1 VIDFAKKK
9 SDIISILDG
18 SYEYKDRKKISDICN
33 KNKLKRLEK
42 EQKVKTKGEKEANN
56 VLMVSN

>member
-1 VIDFAKKK
+1 MIDFAKKK

-42 EQKVKTKGEKEANN
+42 EQVNLGNIMILSIKFILK
-56 VLMVSN
+56 